1 MGVGQAGSRP
11 CTPDILL
18 VRFLSPLSSL
28 AGVVSLLC
36 GPGDRLRVAMC
47 VGGAGRGRLQ
57 RAMPAL
63 GVLLE
68 HYLEEGAKASEQR
81 QVLPWGGQSRARQE
95 EEAPVVSVPVCLSVR
110 PMPSP
115 PGPVCLSSVF
125 FPHRFLPS
133 FSLRSSLVFP
143 HPAPLLSVQSS
154 EASPNALPCGHLAVL
169 ALDPWLG
176 A

>member
-1 MGVGQAGSRP
+1 MGQAGSRP
-11 CTPDILL
+11 CTPGILL
-18 VRFLSPLSSL
+18 VRFLSPLSPL

-47 VGGAGRGRLQ
+47 VGGAGRGQLQ

-95 EEAPVVSVPVCLSVR
+95 EEAPVVSVPVCLSA
-110 PMPSP
+110 PCP
-115 PGPVCLSSVF
+115 PRLALSVCHLSSF
-125 FPHRFLPS
+125 LTGFFLPS
-133 FSLRSSLVFP
+133 P
-143 HPAPLLSVQSS
+143 
-154 EASPNALPCGHLAVL
+154 
-169 ALDPWLG
+169 
-176 A
+176 